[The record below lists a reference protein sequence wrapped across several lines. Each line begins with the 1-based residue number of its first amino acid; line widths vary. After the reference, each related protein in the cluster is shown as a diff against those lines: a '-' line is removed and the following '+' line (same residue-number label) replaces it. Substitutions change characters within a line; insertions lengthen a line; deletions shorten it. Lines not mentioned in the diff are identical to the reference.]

1 MKKILLLGGSAQ
13 QIVAIKTAKKLGY
26 YTVLCDYLP
35 DNPGQHYADKFY
47 LVSTTDKEAVLKVAE
62 DEKIDGILAYATDPA
77 APTAAYVAEKLDL
90 PTNPFTAV
98 NTLCNKDIF
107 RKYLSENGFVVPLSK
122 GYSRINEAI
131 KDCDRF
137 DFPIIVKPVDSSGS
151 KGVTVL
157 KSKENIREA
166 LKFAFSY
173 SKAKRVIIEE
183 YIEKDHRYIIGGDIF
198 VIDSKV
204 CLWGLLNCL
213 RDDEV
218 NTLVPVGKSYP
229 LELSSSQTELIKD
242 SLQKLVSSIGI
253 RFGAM
258 NVELMLDKNGKCYIV
273 DAGPRAGGNMIPDLL
288 NMIFDVDLV
297 EMSVQTAMGVQIEPK
312 EINEKPCFYVSY
324 NLHSKENGVLKAI
337 EFDDEIEKHIVKK
350 CLYVSI
356 GDKVSYFDDASKA
369 LGIVFMKF
377 DSLEQQKIIENIN
390 EHIKV
395 IVK

>member
-47 LVSTTDKEAVLKVAE
+47 LVSTTDKEAILKVAE

-77 APTAAYVAEKLDL
+77 APTAAYVAEKLNL

-98 NTLCNKDIF
+98 NTLCNKDLF
-107 RKYLSENGFVVPLSK
+107 RNFLKENGFAVPLSK
-122 GYSRINEAI
+122 GYSSIDDAI

-137 DFPIIVKPVDSSGS
+137 SFPIIVKPVDSSGS

-166 LKFAFSY
+166 LDFAFSY
-173 SKAKRVIIEE
+173 SRAKRVVIEE
-183 YIEKDHRYIIGGDIF
+183 YVEKDHRYIVGGDIF
-198 VIDSKV
+198 VLDSKV
-204 CLWGLLNCL
+204 YLWGLLNCL
-213 RDDEV
+213 RDEV
-218 NTLVPVGKSYP
+218 NSLVPVGKSYP
-229 LELSSSQTELIKD
+229 LDLSSAQIDLVKD
-242 SLQKLVSSIGI
+242 TLQKLVSSIGI

-258 NVELMLDKNGKCYIV
+258 NVELIIDKNGKCYIV

-297 EMSVQTAMGVQIEPK
+297 EMSVQTAMGVEIKPK
-312 EINEKPCFYVSY
+312 EINEKPCFYATY

-350 CLYVSI
+350 CLYLSN

-369 LGIVFMKF
+369 LGIIFMKF
-377 DSLEQQKIIENIN
+377 DSLQQQKIIENIN
-390 EHIKV
+390 EHIKI